1 VVFRAVFFNAF
12 EIFVT
17 SNTAL
22 HSCDHLLKTTQSVLM
37 SATKATLTAAI
48 TTLQQ
53 QRNNIN
59 AKNVLKPSDTRVYA
73 TKIIEKE

>member
-1 VVFRAVFFNAF
+1 
-12 EIFVT
+12 
-17 SNTAL
+17 
-22 HSCDHLLKTTQSVLM
+22 M